1 MSSLAEENAAL
12 RAELAQVQAAKEAA
26 DYRIRHLVAALRRAK
41 ATTSTATGPSSSSP
55 SSPCAELSTVLSFP
69 HSTTHPKFNDI
80 TLDFPLGDLNGKR
93 ALGSP
98 VTIAGWTQVVRSGGG
113 GDVLFFDLADGTG
126 SGVIQCVMGK
136 DADGLD
142 RPALAAK
149 GFLVEVAD
157 VARDLVR
164 GTAILVKG
172 LLVQAPPRAQHSV
185 EVRVAAVQILGGIAD
200 RDKNPI
206 PDPKAKAKIET
217 LRQNAVF
224 RTRVAPLAAVARIR
238 AALAEATHAFFA
250 GNDFHLWHS
259 PILSASDCEGAGELF
274 TVSAKK
280 ESGADFFESKTFLT
294 VSGQLHAEAG
304 ALALGRVYTFGP
316 TFRAEDSNTARHLCE
331 FWMIEP
337 EMSFCDKFSAMDIA
351 EAYVKYTIGYCLQR
365 NDADLEV
372 LEVGKRPFQNMAPG
386 LRERLTKVVT
396 ADFARV
402 TYRDALQLL
411 RDSKVNFT
419 VTNEAGEVVPAPLD
433 FGIDMSTEME
443 KWLAGEHFGRP
454 VFVYDYPAAI
464 KAFYMRRNDDGDTVG
479 AFDLL
484 VPGIG
489 ELVGGSQREERR
501 EVLEPLMREHGLLEA
516 LDWYLELREY
526 GSVPHSGFGLGFERL
541 VMLVTAMTNIRDVI
555 PFPRSVGAIAY

>member
-1 MSSLAEENAAL
+1 MSLAEENAAL
-12 RAELAQVQAAKEAA
+12 RAELEVLKAAKEAA
-26 DYRIRHLVAALRRAK
+26 DYRIQHLVRSLKRAK
-41 ATTSTATGPSSSSP
+41 AAGTDSGATAGPASG
-55 SSPCAELSTVLSFP
+55 ADLSKVLTFP
-69 HSTTHPKFNDI
+69 HVKTHPKFHG
-80 TLDFPLGDLNGKR
+80 TELDFPLGDLSGKR
-93 ALGSP
+93 AIGSA

-126 SGVIQCVMGK
+126 SGNVQCVMGK
-136 DADGLD
+136 DGEGLD
-142 RPALAAK
+142 RPGLAAK
-149 GFLVEVAD
+149 GYVTEVAD
-157 VARDLVR
+157 VSRDLVR
-164 GTAILVKG
+164 GTALLVQG
-172 LLVQAPPRAQHSV
+172 LLVQAPARAQHTV
-185 EVRVAAVQILGGIAD
+185 EVRVAAVKILGGIAD

-224 RTRVAPLAAVARIR
+224 RPRVAPLAAVARIR
-238 AALAEATHAFFA
+238 AALAEATHAFFS
-250 GNDFHLWHS
+250 GNDFQLWHS

-274 TVSAKK
+274 AVSAKK
-280 ESGADFFESKTFLT
+280 ESGADFFETPTYLT

-337 EMSFCDKFSAMDIA
+337 EMSFCDKFAAMDIA

-365 NDADLEV
+365 NDSDLEV

-402 TYRDALQLL
+402 SYREALQIL
-411 RDSKVNFT
+411 RDSKVKFT
-419 VTNEAGEVVPAPLD
+419 TTNEAGEAVPASLD

-484 VPGIG
+484 VPGVG

-501 EVLEPLMREHGLLEA
+501 EILEPLMREHGLLET

-555 PFPRSVGAIAY
+555 PFPRSVGSIAY